1 MRIRI
6 SLCIGVV
13 LVWVLSNLLVPVSAA
28 QEPVLEVRNGE
39 QLKLWT
45 RSALL
50 ADAVEIQIDKDSAYK
65 RRMTYRAVPY
75 AKLMPQVEQHV
86 SVQFVAS
93 DGFVANI
100 SGKDLAGKGQAYV
113 AIETTEHSWP
123 AVNPDNPHKSASA
136 GPFYL
141 VWLTPEAGNISNE
154 QWPYQVAKISV
165 TLTLSERYPQIV
177 PKSTPSATTAQT
189 SQAKLAM
196 KGLQVYSKHCAVC
209 HTINGGGD
217 ASVGPDLNLPFN
229 PTEYFQEAYLRKLI
243 RDPASVRRWK
253 LAVMP
258 GFDRQTIPEDDLQ
271 NLLVYLTLMAKQRD
285 PK

>member
-1 MRIRI
+1 MG
-6 SLCIGVV
+6 LV
-13 LVWVLSNLLVPVSAA
+13 LAWILSNLLVPLSAA
-28 QEPVLEVRNGE
+28 QEPVLEVKNGE

-50 ADAVEIQIDKDSAYK
+50 AEAVEIKIDKDSAYK
-65 RRMTYRAVPY
+65 RGMTYRAVPY

-100 SGKDLAGKGQAYV
+100 SGKDLAGKGQAYL
-113 AIETTEHSWP
+113 AIETTEQSWP

-141 VWLTPEAGNISNE
+141 VWLTPEAGNITNE

-165 TLTLSERYPQIV
+165 ALTLPQRYPQIV
-177 PKSTPSATTAQT
+177 PKLTSSTTPAQVN
-189 SQAKLAM
+189 QAKLAM
-196 KGLQVYSKHCAVC
+196 KGMQVYTKNCAVC

-217 ASVGPDLNLPFN
+217 ASIGPDLNLPFS
-229 PTEYFQEAYLRKLI
+229 PTEYFQEEYLRKLI

-253 LAVMP
+253 LAMMP
-258 GFDRQTIPEDDLQ
+258 GFDRRTIPDQDLQ
-271 NLLVYLTLMAKQRD
+271 NLLVYLTLMAKQRQ